1 VKPYFPYL
9 REVYLK
15 IMGNIIF
22 IEDEAKTKEGDE
34 YTFVERTPTVEEYQ
48 RLHQEV
54 GGGIGC

>member
-1 VKPYFPYL
+1 VKPYSPYL

-22 IEDEAKTKEGDE
+22 IEDEAKLKEGDE
-34 YTFVERTPTVEEYQ
+34 YTFVELTLTVEEYQ

-54 GGGIGC
+54 GGKFGC